1 MYVQNTNLA
10 ILFFIWNSPV
20 GGKLTWRLQTA
31 DQIPLKED
39 ECQTGSERI
48 TKAMKSDISHG
59 TDATIR
65 SMIQSTK
72 TSPGKNKSQKQQ
84 IPLQ

>member
-1 MYVQNTNLA
+1 
-10 ILFFIWNSPV
+10 
-20 GGKLTWRLQTA
+20 
-31 DQIPLKED
+31 
-39 ECQTGSERI
+39 
-48 TKAMKSDISHG
+48 MKSNISHG

-84 IPLQ
+84 IPLQEQSSNKAETWRAWQ